1 MAEIRTNSGLLVV
14 LDRDAEIPLH
24 RQIETSIRDAI
35 RSGRLARGASLPPS
49 RALATDLGVSRGVV
63 VEAYAQLTAEGYLAS
78 RSGGYT
84 QVAAEMPAGAAA
96 AAVAPWAPEPGLAID
111 LSYGLADVSNFPRA
125 AWLRALREA
134 LADAPNSVF
143 GYLTGS
149 GVPQLRTPLAD
160 YLNRV
165 RGTLT
170 QPDHIVICTGY
181 AQGMTLLIS
190 VLAAA
195 GAKRIALEDPSSGD
209 DALPAA
215 LAAGLEVVGVPV
227 DENGIR
233 IDKLRDSNADAVI
246 LTPAHQWPTG
256 SVLSAGN
263 RPAVIR
269 WAAERGALI
278 IEDDYDAE
286 YRYDRTPVGALQGL
300 APEHVVYAGSASKT
314 LAPGLRLGW
323 LALPGRLVEP
333 VAAAKIAADRGSPAL
348 DQLAFADLITRGEF
362 DRHLRRMRPV
372 YKRRRDALLTALE
385 TYLPR
390 LEPTGISAGL
400 HLVTWLPP
408 DLDENAV
415 VQAARR
421 AGVGIDAVGPYRIGG
436 PGPGGL
442 IFGYATVNEQAIG
455 NGIARLARAVSEL
468 STGTG
473 LAFAA
478 GDGGEGIDPAAPL
491 AAGQEPVADET
502 DDRDDERHG
511 EHDGTE
517 GVQRGTA
524 VAAVLGGVDDHRHRG
539 VARAGGQQVDDDEVV
554 DHAGEDQHGAG
565 EDGRSQQREHDPA
578 QHRQAVDAQVGGRLL
593 VLAAEPGQPALDDD
607 RGPAHVPGDQAQDLG
622 PGAQVHAGE
631 QHRED
636 EEHRD
641 AEDQLGDDEG
651 QDHHEV
657 ERRGD
662 LAAPAVDAERERQ
675 PERDRDD
682 RGEDGQPEGLD
693 DRRVQLRV
701 VQHRVIRVAEI
712 PLPGQA
718 LVAGLRLALVEREQ
732 HRDGDRDQ

>member
-1 MAEIRTNSGLLVV
+1 MIRSTLMAEIRTNSGLLVV
-14 LDRDAEIPLH
+14 LDSDAGIPLH

-35 RSGRLARGASLPPS
+35 RAGRLARGASLPPS
-49 RALATDLGVSRGVV
+49 RALAADLGVSRGVV
-63 VEAYAQLTAEGYLAS
+63 VEAYAQLAAEGYLDS

-84 QVAAEMPAGAAA
+84 QVAACGDVTPGLAGQVTAAAGQGPAGTSRGPAGTSRGRAGASRGPAGA
-96 AAVAPWAPEPGLAID
+96 VAEVVPWAPEPGLAID
-111 LSYGLADVSNFPRA
+111 LSYGRADVSNFPRT

-134 LADAPNSVF
+134 LAEAPNSVF

-149 GVPQLRTPLAD
+149 GVPQLRVALAD

-170 QPDHIVICTGY
+170 RPENIVICTGY

-215 LAAGLEVVGVPV
+215 RAAGLEVVGIPV

-233 IDKLRDSNADAVI
+233 IDKLRESNADAVI

-269 WAAERGALI
+269 WAAERGAII

-286 YRYDRTPVGALQGL
+286 YRYDRMPVGALQGL
-300 APEHVVYAGSASKT
+300 APDHVVYAGSASKT

-348 DQLAFADLITRGEF
+348 DQLAFADLLTRGEF

-385 TYLPR
+385 ARLPW
-390 LEPTGISAGL
+390 LEPTGVSAGL

-408 DLDENAV
+408 ELDETAV

-421 AGVGIDAVGPYRIGG
+421 VGVGIDAVGPYRIGA
-436 PGPGGL
+436 PGRGGL

-455 NGIARLARAVSEL
+455 EGIARLA
-468 STGTG
+468 
-473 LAFAA
+473 
-478 GDGGEGIDPAAPL
+478 
-491 AAGQEPVADET
+491 
-502 DDRDDERHG
+502 
-511 EHDGTE
+511 
-517 GVQRGTA
+517 
-524 VAAVLGGVDDHRHRG
+524 
-539 VARAGGQQVDDDEVV
+539 
-554 DHAGEDQHGAG
+554 HAIGK
-565 EDGRSQQREHDPA
+565 
-578 QHRQAVDAQVGGRLL
+578 L
-593 VLAAEPGQPALDDD
+593 
-607 RGPAHVPGDQAQDLG
+607 
-622 PGAQVHAGE
+622 
-631 QHRED
+631 
-636 EEHRD
+636 
-641 AEDQLGDDEG
+641 
-651 QDHHEV
+651 
-657 ERRGD
+657 
-662 LAAPAVDAERERQ
+662 
-675 PERDRDD
+675 
-682 RGEDGQPEGLD
+682 
-693 DRRVQLRV
+693 
-701 VQHRVIRVAEI
+701 
-712 PLPGQA
+712 
-718 LVAGLRLALVEREQ
+718 
-732 HRDGDRDQ
+732 